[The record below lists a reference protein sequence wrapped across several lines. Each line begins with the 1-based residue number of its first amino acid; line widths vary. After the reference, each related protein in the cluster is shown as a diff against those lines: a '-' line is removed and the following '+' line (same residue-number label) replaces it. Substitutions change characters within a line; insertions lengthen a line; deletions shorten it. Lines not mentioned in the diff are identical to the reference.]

1 MILDELTIPVSMGLI
16 DEEDVL
22 DLISEKPGHVELVIT
37 GRNATEKMI
46 EAADLVSEIKEIKH
60 YYTQGVL
67 SRKGIEC

>member
-1 MILDELTIPVSMGLI
+1 MGLI